1 MCVSVDFALIHQAF
15 LVIVKKLDGILD
27 GDHVLF
33 TFAVDLVKHGS
44 ERGGLAGARRA
55 GHKDEST
62 GLVAQSLHDQRQSKS
77 VEAFDFPRNRT
88 KDRAYSTALIEN
100 VAAKASQVF
109 QAKGKIQLQVFF
121 EAVLLRV
128 RQNAISKRFGV
139 CRRQRGHVQ
148 RPEPAVHTDAWRA
161 VRRDVEVA
169 AAHLDHLLQQ
179 FTQRDSSHQSPSVLQ
194 NRFAQDF
201 FHGGLSKRNL
211 DQTAAPQ
218 GDHALLDRFFLQ
230 LQRRGANKNQFAQL
244 IVNFHDLVEARAA
257 LVAALVTGSAA
268 FAVVNLGSLG
278 LFGSVPSV
286 DQCLLRNLQL
296 FLAVRTDAPHETLR
310 ANQVHRRG
318 HEKRLDT
325 HVHQAADGRR
335 RVVGVQ
341 RREHQVS
348 RERGLDSD
356 FRRFKVANLA
366 DQNDVGIL
374 AQEGAERGGKVQ
386 ANLLLHLYLVDAG
399 QLELDR
405 VFRGHDVGVDGV

>member
-100 VAAKASQVF
+100 FAAKASQVF
-109 QAKGKIQLQVFF
+109 QAKGKI
-121 EAVLLRV
+121 
-128 RQNAISKRFGV
+128 
-139 CRRQRGHVQ
+139 
-148 RPEPAVHTDAWRA
+148 
-161 VRRDVEVA
+161 
-169 AAHLDHLLQQ
+169 
-179 FTQRDSSHQSPSVLQ
+179 
-194 NRFAQDF
+194 
-201 FHGGLSKRNL
+201 
-211 DQTAAPQ
+211 
-218 GDHALLDRFFLQ
+218 Q

-310 ANQVHRRG
+310 ANQVH
-318 HEKRLDT
+318 
-325 HVHQAADGRR
+325 
-335 RVVGVQ
+335 
-341 RREHQVS
+341 
-348 RERGLDSD
+348 
-356 FRRFKVANLA
+356 
-366 DQNDVGIL
+366 
-374 AQEGAERGGKVQ
+374 
-386 ANLLLHLYLVDAG
+386 
-399 QLELDR
+399 
-405 VFRGHDVGVDGV
+405 

>member
-44 ERGGLAGARRA
+44 ERGGLTGTRRS
-55 GHKDEST
+55 GHKDESSW
-62 GLVAQSLHDQRQSKS
+62 LVAQPFHHQRQSKG
-77 VEAFDFPRNRT
+77 VETLNFPRNRT
-88 KDRAYSTALIEN
+88 EDGADSTALIEN
-100 VAAKASQVF
+100 VAAETSQVF
-109 QAKGKIQLQVFF
+109 QAERKVQFQVFL
-121 EAVLLRV
+121 EAVLLRI
-128 RQNAISKRFGV
+128 RQNAISERLGV
-139 CRRQRGHVQ
+139 RCRQRGHIQ
-148 RPEPAVHTDAWRA
+148 RPEPAVHTDTWRA

-169 AAHLDHLLQQ
+169 SSHLDHLLQQ
-179 FTQRDSSHQSPSVLQ
+179 FTQRDSSHQSPSILQ

-201 FHGGLSKRNL
+201 LHGGLSKRNL

-278 LFGSVPSV
+278 LFGSVPSL

-310 ANQVHRRG
+310 ANQVH
-318 HEKRLDT
+318 
-325 HVHQAADGRR
+325 
-335 RVVGVQ
+335 
-341 RREHQVS
+341 
-348 RERGLDSD
+348 
-356 FRRFKVANLA
+356 
-366 DQNDVGIL
+366 
-374 AQEGAERGGKVQ
+374 
-386 ANLLLHLYLVDAG
+386 
-399 QLELDR
+399 
-405 VFRGHDVGVDGV
+405 